1 MSPSKWKRPS
11 RSIRSPRPTPAAKPA
26 APAASSSS
34 PSPTDRVGRRFGGAP
49 GAPRLAPLPAT
60 RAWRWSGGGHPAPS
74 SMTLLGLVQ
83 HMAEVERNWFQR
95 VFAGQDVPPV
105 FGEGNADG
113 FALQPVR
120 GLDEAMTVWQAEIA
134 RGRELTAGA
143 SWDDSG
149 RLSEQ
154 EAGHVGD
161 QGVSLRWI
169 MVRMI
174 EEYARHNGHAD
185 LIREQ
190 IDGVTGA

>member
-1 MSPSKWKRPS
+1 MHTTPDGRP
-11 RSIRSPRPTPAAKPA
+11 IPPTHADERAMLKA
-26 APAASSSS
+26 WLDFHRATLALKCSGLK
-34 PSPTDRVGRRFGGAP
+34 DDQL
-49 GAPRLAPLPAT
+49 RLAPTA
-60 RAWRWSGGGHPAPS
+60 SS

-95 VFAGQDVPPV
+95 VFAGQDLPPV
-105 FGEGNADG
+105 FGENNLDG
-113 FALQPVR
+113 FALQPQR
-120 GLDEAMTVWQAEIA
+120 GLDEATAAWQAEVA
-134 RGRELTAGA
+134 RSRELIAEA
-143 SWDDSG
+143 SLDDSG

-154 EAGHVGD
+154 EAGHVGG

-169 MVRMI
+169 MVHMI